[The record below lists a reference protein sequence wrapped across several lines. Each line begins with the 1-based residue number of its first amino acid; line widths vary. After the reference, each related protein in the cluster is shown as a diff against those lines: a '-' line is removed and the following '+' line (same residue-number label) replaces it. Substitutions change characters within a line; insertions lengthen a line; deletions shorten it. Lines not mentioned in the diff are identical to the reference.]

1 MLVHRI
7 ILTTKK
13 QPKQKTQIM
22 KNIIKTIKEKVILF
36 SFCVNLLLCF
46 TSCAYF
52 SAAESKMREYRE
64 LQRDAADI
72 LNTPSL
78 FSDLDIN
85 DLHKA
90 VDQELKQIE
99 KDNKRKKP
107 PVLAKATI

>member
-1 MLVHRI
+1 
-7 ILTTKK
+7 
-13 QPKQKTQIM
+13 
-22 KNIIKTIKEKVILF
+22 
-36 SFCVNLLLCF
+36 
-46 TSCAYF
+46 
-52 SAAESKMREYRE
+52 MREYRE

-90 VDQELKQIE
+90 VDQDLKQIE

>member
-13 QPKQKTQIM
+13 QPKQKAQIM

-46 TSCAYF
+46 ASCAYF
-52 SAAESKMREYRE
+52 SAAENKMREYRE
-64 LQRDAADI
+64 LQRDAEDI

-78 FSDLDIN
+78 FSDLDIE
-85 DLHKA
+85 DLQRA
-90 VDQELKQIE
+90 VDKEVKALDTEHK
-99 KDNKRKKP
+99 NKVAKK
-107 PVLAKATI
+107 

>member
-1 MLVHRI
+1 
-7 ILTTKK
+7 
-13 QPKQKTQIM
+13 M

-46 TSCAYF
+46 ASCAYF
-52 SAAESKMREYRE
+52 SAAENKMREYRE
-64 LQRDAADI
+64 LQRDAEDI

-99 KDNKRKKP
+99 KENKRKKP

>member
-52 SAAESKMREYRE
+52 SAADSKMREIRQME
-64 LQRDAADI
+64 RDAADI

-78 FSDLDIN
+78 FSDLDMEE
-85 DLHKA
+85 LERA
-90 VDQELKQIE
+90 VDKEVKELDRKH
-99 KDNKRKKP
+99 KNKVAKK
-107 PVLAKATI
+107 

>member
-1 MLVHRI
+1 
-7 ILTTKK
+7 
-13 QPKQKTQIM
+13 M

-46 TSCAYF
+46 ASCAYF
-52 SAAESKMREYRE
+52 SAAENKMREYRE
-64 LQRDAADI
+64 LQRDAEDI

-99 KDNKRKKP
+99 KEKKRKKP